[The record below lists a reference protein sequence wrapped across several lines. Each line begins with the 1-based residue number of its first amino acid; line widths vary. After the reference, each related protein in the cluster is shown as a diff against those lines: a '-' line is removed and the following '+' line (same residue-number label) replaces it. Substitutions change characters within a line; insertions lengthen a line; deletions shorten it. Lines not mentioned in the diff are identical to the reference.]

1 MSENTTTIERI
12 HADHTVAKRLGNWT
26 DAGVVEIRARRAT
39 VVVDLRS
46 PHLPAEVEVR
56 IENAKALVKLLV
68 PEDTEVEHWDLR
80 WSGKGSLKDAQ
91 VARDDVQTAPSRRI
105 RVVGT
110 AQDGEIRV
118 HRGGVAMLSA
128 MFSREYLEDLRSA
141 RKEGRLPIVDDP
153 TRDSRKS

>member
-1 MSENTTTIERI
+1 MSENTTTIERV
-12 HADHTVAKRLGNWT
+12 HADHTVAKRLGHWT

-46 PHLPAEVEVR
+46 PQLPAEVEVR
-56 IENAKALVKLLV
+56 IENTKALVKLLV
-68 PEDTEVEHWDLR
+68 PEDAEVEHWDLR

-91 VARDDVQTAPSRRI
+91 AVRDAEAAPSRRI

-153 TRDSRKS
+153 TRDSRKG